1 MLGQLYLEA
10 TTARFE
16 KSKLLAENAMAQ
28 LNFEE
33 LVVNPSKESNSIAT
47 IVKHLHGN
55 MLSRWT
61 DFLTTDGEKSWRKRD
76 AEFKD
81 TYPTRAA
88 LEEDWQKGWQVV
100 FKTLQELTDENL
112 SQIITIRQEEM
123 SVIDAIQRQ
132 VDHYGYH
139 IGLYYINHNHI
150 NALYNKFPN
159 WFPKSSGNYH
169 FFYIYTS
176 FFSFLIY
183 SMYIDFLNRTNC
195 ISH

>member
-1 MLGQLYLEA
+1 MQGGDEMLGQLYLEA
-10 TTARFE
+10 TIARFE
-16 KSKLLAENAMAQ
+16 KSKLLAEKAMAQ

-33 LVVNPSKESNSIAT
+33 LLVNPSKESNSIAT

-76 AEFKD
+76 AEFRD

-139 IGLYYINHNHI
+139 IGQIIYI
-150 NALYNKFPN
+150 AKFIKDEQWQN
-159 WFPKSSGNYH
+159 LSIAKK
-169 FFYIYTS
+169 
-176 FFSFLIY
+176 
-183 SMYIDFLNRTNC
+183 R
-195 ISH
+195 